1 MAKPKYEQV
10 KSYLVDYIQRSN
22 MKYGDSMPTENEL
35 VHMFDVSRHT
45 IRRALSD
52 LINQGWLY
60 TLQGSGTFVA
70 DPNADRQLQGKMIG
84 VITTYFKDYIFPEI
98 LSGIDDVVSEQGYNV
113 LLGTTKNNIARERVV
128 LSNMLNNQLA
138 GLIVEPTKS
147 VYPNHNLDMYE
158 EFEKRGIPIVYIH
171 ATYRGFPSSYVVEDD
186 NYAGYIAASHLIE
199 LGHKH
204 IFGLFKKDDMQGHGR
219 YEGFVKAH
227 REHDLPCRNESVIWY
242 STEERNTF
250 LTVESLKEWI
260 NQNKDCT
267 AFVCYNDQIAIKLLE
282 LLKKLD
288 YKVPDDYSIVSFDN
302 SGLAERAE
310 IKLTSVAHPKS
321 ALGHKAAEIMLEMIA
336 HPSVKVEERI
346 KPTLILR
353 ESTRHI

>member
-1 MAKPKYEQV
+1 MPTPKYEQV
-10 KSYLVDYIQRSN
+10 KSYLIDYIQRSN

-35 VHMFDVSRHT
+35 VRMFDVSRHT

-98 LSGIDDVVSEQGYNV
+98 LSGIDDVVSEQGYNI

-158 EFEKRGIPIVYIH
+158 EFEKRGIPVVYIH
-171 ATYRGFPSSYVVEDD
+171 ATYRGFPTSYVVEDD
-186 NYAGYIAASHLIE
+186 IYAGYIATEHLIK
-199 LGHKH
+199 LGHKN
-204 IFGLFKKDDMQGHGR
+204 ILGLFKNDDIQGHGR
-219 YEGFVKAH
+219 YEGYMKAH
-227 REHDLPCRNESVIWY
+227 SEYNVQSLNDRVVWF

-250 LTVESLKEWI
+250 LTEVSLRKLLSE
-260 NQNKDCT
+260 NSGGT
-267 AFVCYNDQIAIKLLE
+267 AFVCYNDQIALKLLE
-282 LLKKLD
+282 VLKSIGHN
-288 YKVPDDYSIVSFDN
+288 VPEHYSVVSFDN
-302 SGLAERAE
+302 SQLAVQAE
-310 IKLTSVAHPKS
+310 TKLTSVAHPKA
-321 ALGHKAAEIMLEMIA
+321 ALGEKAAEVMLQMIQ
-336 HPSVKVEERI
+336 HPAVRVEEI
-346 KPTLILR
+346 MKPTLIVR
-353 ESTRHI
+353 ESTKSI